1 MCPVSNFIYSFVR
14 AHVYACVRVY
24 MCVCVHVYVC
34 TGWFRRNLPYCRIT
48 FLKLNYINITKN
60 TCI

>member
-1 MCPVSNFIYSFVR
+1 MCPVASFIYSFLR
-14 AHVYACVRVY
+14 AHA
-24 MCVCVHVYVC
+24 CVCVCVC
-34 TGWFRRNLPYCRIT
+34 TGWFRMNHLYCRRT

>member
-24 MCVCVHVYVC
+24 VCVCMCMCVQGGSGGISR
-34 TGWFRRNLPYCRIT
+34 TAE
-48 FLKLNYINITKN
+48 
-60 TCI
+60 